1 MRSLWAFLTGSE
13 PAWVEE
19 AREAEEE
26 ALAAVAEAEAED
38 NGSAKDGTKSR
49 ASLLMAHGIPL
60 GSASSEETCRAIQ
73 LLGAAGE
80 MAQSEQA
87 ADHLSREAT
96 LLAYDNGDGKGAY
109 GYEDAAEDVAVPASE
124 RGSER
129 SGSTTSSIR
138 SAKALARYKR
148 SVMGVG
154 IGGTLLTW
162 AIFAWFIFT
171 CALGSSEA
179 PALRASCLCSC

>member
-1 MRSLWAFLTGSE
+1 MGAPPSETAANLVRSLWAFLTGGE
-13 PAWVEE
+13 TAWVEE

-26 ALAAVAEAEAED
+26 ALAAVAEAEAD
-38 NGSAKDGTKSR
+38 DVGGAKDGTKMSR

-60 GSASSEETCRAIQ
+60 GSSAETSRASQ
-73 LLGAAGE
+73 LLGAAEE
-80 MAQSEQA
+80 MA
-87 ADHLSREAT
+87 REAP
-96 LLAYDNGDGKGAY
+96 Y
-109 GYEDAAEDVAVPASE
+109 GCDDAAQDVDVPASE
-124 RGSER
+124 HGSER

-162 AIFAWFIFT
+162 AIFAWFTFT
-171 CALGSSEA
+171 CALRLEA
-179 PALRASCLCSC
+179 AA